1 MNRHHPPAEIP
12 PPDPIAGV
20 PDPELQLD
28 RLGPSVRPAG
38 KPRGYQSW
46 RSLLFLHW
54 PVPCDQLRPLVP
66 EELSLD
72 LYQDTAYL
80 GIVLF
85 GMQDV
90 RHRICPRFLS
100 FNFLEAN
107 VRTYVHY
114 RGNPGIYFLSLDAT
128 SRLAVWGART
138 AWSLPYHHSRMEMQS
153 GNGETLFHIRRSS
166 SAAFHR
172 TRYRLGERLPPS
184 EPGTLEHFL
193 LERYWLFVRH
203 RGRLCKAQVH
213 HHPYPAREA
222 HLLEFEDQLRASAG
236 LHELHGDPPL
246 VHFSEGVDTEVFG
259 LQPA

>member
-1 MNRHHPPAEIP
+1 MNRHHPPMEMP
-12 PPDPIAGV
+12 PPDPVAGV
-20 PDPELQLD
+20 PVAQLQID
-28 RLGPSVRPAG
+28 RLSPSIRPAG

-54 PVPCDQLRPLVP
+54 PVPCDQLRRLVP

-90 RHRICPRFLS
+90 RHRSCPPFLS

-114 RGNPGIYFLSLDAT
+114 RGNPGIYFLSLDAN

-138 AWSLPYHHSRMEMQS
+138 AWSLPYHHSRMEMRS
-153 GNGETLFHIRRSS
+153 GNEETVFDIRRSS
-166 SAAFHR
+166 SSAFHR
-172 TRYRLGERLPPS
+172 TRYRLGAVLPPS

-213 HHPYPAREA
+213 HHPYPSQEA

-246 VHFSEGVDTEVFG
+246 VLFSEGVDTEVFG
-259 LQPA
+259 LQLA

>member
-1 MNRHHPPAEIP
+1 MNRHHPPVEMP
-12 PPDPIAGV
+12 PPDPVAGV
-20 PDPELQLD
+20 PVAQLQID
-28 RLGPSVRPAG
+28 RLSPSIRPAG

-90 RHRICPRFLS
+90 RHRSCPRFLS

-114 RGNPGIYFLSLDAT
+114 RGNPGIYFLSLDAN

-138 AWSLPYHHSRMEMQS
+138 AWSLPYHHSRMEMRS
-153 GNGETLFHIRRSS
+153 GNEETVFDIRRSS
-166 SAAFHR
+166 SSAFHR
-172 TRYRLGERLPPS
+172 TRYRLGAVLPPS

-213 HHPYPAREA
+213 HHPYPSQEA
-222 HLLEFEDQLRASAG
+222 HLLEFEDQLRASAC

-246 VHFSEGVDTEVFG
+246 VLFSEGVDTEVFG
-259 LQPA
+259 LQLA

>member
-1 MNRHHPPAEIP
+1 MNRHRPPAEILP
-12 PPDPIAGV
+12 TDQAAGI
-20 PDPELQLD
+20 PAAQRELD
-28 RLGPSVRPAG
+28 RLAPSTRPAG
-38 KPRGYQSW
+38 SPRGYQSW

-72 LYQDTAYL
+72 LHQDTAYL

-90 RHRICPRFLS
+90 RHRSWPRFLS

-114 RGNPGIYFLSLDAT
+114 RGNPGIYFHSLDAN

-138 AWSLPYHHSRMEMQS
+138 AWSLPYHHSRMEMES
-153 GNGETLFHIRRSS
+153 GNGETVFKIRRSS

-172 TRYRLGERLPPS
+172 TRYRVGPVLPPS
-184 EPGTLEHFL
+184 EPGSLEHFL

-213 HHPYPAREA
+213 HRPYPTREA

-236 LHELHGDPPL
+236 LHELHGAPPL

-259 LQPA
+259 LQRA

>member
-1 MNRHHPPAEIP
+1 MNRHHPPVEMP
-12 PPDPIAGV
+12 PPDPVAGV
-20 PDPELQLD
+20 PVAQLQID
-28 RLGPSVRPAG
+28 RLSPSIRPAG

-54 PVPCDQLRPLVP
+54 PVSCDQLRRLVP

-90 RHRICPRFLS
+90 RHRSCPPFLS

-114 RGNPGIYFLSLDAT
+114 RGNPGIYFLSLDAN

-138 AWSLPYHHSRMEMQS
+138 AWSLPYHHSRMEMRS
-153 GNGETLFHIRRSS
+153 GNEETVFDIRRSS
-166 SAAFHR
+166 SSAFHR
-172 TRYRLGERLPPS
+172 TRYRLGAVLPPS

-213 HHPYPAREA
+213 HHPYPSQEA

-246 VHFSEGVDTEVFG
+246 VLFSEGVDTEVFG
-259 LQPA
+259 LQLA